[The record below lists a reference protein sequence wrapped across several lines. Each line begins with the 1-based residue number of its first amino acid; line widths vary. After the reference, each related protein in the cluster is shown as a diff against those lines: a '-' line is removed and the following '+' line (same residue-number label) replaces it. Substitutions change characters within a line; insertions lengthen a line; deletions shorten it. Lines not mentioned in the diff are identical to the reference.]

1 MKKFKLDSRNIQF
14 GLTLLIVAII
24 SIAFCYFIYHG
35 ETVSEFFSNLFSIL
49 APIIYGLLISFLLIP
64 MVNFFEHRV
73 FLAFIPRKIK
83 DEIAV
88 RRVETYDKMK
98 EASDEEKAKYLKRIK
113 RRFTITRAASIL
125 LTMLIVALL
134 VYGFLYSVIPQ
145 IRDSISSIVS
155 KSGQY
160 YENVNKYINNLAAK
174 HPELAEGIKR
184 NWDLYYDEII
194 SWRDNTLIPKIKEW
208 VVSASQTVM
217 NVFSTAWNLII
228 GLIISIYIMASK
240 EKFCAQFKKIFYA
253 LFGVKGANNLIDNIR
268 FVNQKFSGFIVG
280 KLVDSVIIGVITLI
294 CCYIFKFDYPV
305 LIALIIGVTNIIP
318 FFGPIFGAIPCVIL
332 LFMIN
337 PLKALYFIIFVILL
351 QQFDGNIL
359 GPKILGESTGVSGF
373 WVIVAITFFGGIWGV
388 PGMIVGVPLFAVI
401 YAALKFLIDSKL
413 SKKNL
418 PLDTLRY
425 FNLDRINDE
434 TGAMIKHPP
443 GYMVKQ
449 SAKEPKELKAFN
461 LFKKHK
467 DHKDDSASK
476 SAENTESKGTESIET
491 KEKTVSEEIVDK
503 INEAGHSED
512 KK

>member
-1 MKKFKLDSRNIQF
+1 MKKFKFDSRNAQF
-14 GLTLLIVAII
+14 GLTLLAVAII
-24 SIAFCYFIYHG
+24 SISFCYLIYHG
-35 ETVSEFFSNLFSIL
+35 DTVSSFFSNLFSIL
-49 APIIYGLLISFLLIP
+49 SPIIFGLLISFLLIP

-73 FLAFIPRKIK
+73 FPAFVPRKLK
-83 DEIAV
+83 NEIAIK
-88 RRVETYDKMK
+88 RVEAFEKLP
-98 EASDEEKAKYLKRIK
+98 EATDEEKAKYLKKVK
-113 RRFTITRAASIL
+113 RRFTLTRTASIL
-125 LTMLIVALL
+125 LTMLIVALF

-145 IRDSISSIVS
+145 IKDSISSIVS

-160 YENVNKYINNLAAK
+160 YENVNKFINNLAAK
-174 HPELAEGIKR
+174 HPDIAEVIRK
-184 NWDLYYDEII
+184 NWDLYYDDII
-194 SWRDNTLIPKIKEW
+194 KWRDNTLIPKVKDW

-217 NVFSTAWNLII
+217 SAFSTVWNLII
-228 GLIISIYIMASK
+228 GLIISIYVMASK
-240 EKFCAQFKKIFYA
+240 EKFSAQFKKMFYA

-280 KLVDSVIIGVITLI
+280 KLVDSVIIGIITLI

-305 LIALIIGVTNIIP
+305 LLALIIGVTNIIP

-337 PLKALYFIIFVILL
+337 PIKALYFIIFVILL

-401 YAALKFLIDSKL
+401 YAAIKFLIDNKL
-413 SKKNL
+413 RKKNL

-425 FNLDRINDE
+425 YNLDRINDE
-434 TGAMIKHPP
+434 TGAMMKHPP
-443 GYMVKQ
+443 GYMVKS

-461 LFKKHK
+461 PFKKHK
-467 DHKDDSASK
+467 DNFDHSDKN
-476 SAENTESKGTESIET
+476 ENNNTGSE
-491 KEKTVSEEIVDK
+491 EKTVSETIVEKVTEEKNSSD
-503 INEAGHSED
+503 N
-512 KK
+512 